1 MHIFEVHYGGEF
13 VHIPEFKYVG
23 GKVAHFEEVDPDLMS
38 YFEVLDCLREISVP
52 TEIPIYYIVPNAD
65 LEHGRKLLI
74 SDQNVL
80 EMFEMNMG
88 HQIIHIY
95 SGKDANG
102 NNNGENLNGNNDGE
116 NLNGNNDGED
126 ANGNNNGEHGNGN
139 NDGLNENYQDEES
152 ELEVDSDFEYF
163 LDGDTLS
170 DGCDPLDEKETVKK
184 AKEQWGRP
192 PDYVEYEQLIGE
204 DFEAYIA
211 EKGKGKIQ
219 EEEVVSDDEV
229 LNQALN
235 SSNDEVVDD
244 FPEFNAER
252 ELEKP
257 DLVVGQLF
265 NNVAEF
271 RVALKQHAIVN
282 GLSSSVPKMIMI
294 GSLPHV
300 KNCGWRIHA
309 SKFRGSLTFQ
319 IKTLDGI
326 PHRCPWSYKNKSA
339 NSRGLAQKFIR
350 QIAND
355 PSIRVRNF
363 KQTVKDKLNINV
375 SDNQLY
381 RAKSKAIRTIQGEH
395 KEQYWRL
402 RDYCATIL
410 ERNPGSC
417 ALVVTETYPMYEN
430 HIFKRMFVM
439 FNAQKEGFISACRP
453 VIGLDAF
460 HLKCTMGGQLM
471 AAIARDA
478 NNQMFPLAMALVESE
493 YKDSWGRFVETL
505 TNHIG
510 RPQERGWIFI
520 SDRQK
525 ALKGLIDS
533 IEELFPGVEHRY
545 CVRHMYANFKLRF
558 KEKHLIDI
566 MWAAARAYVP
576 DKLEEFMRQMQA
588 ISPEVYA
595 WLSKIPRHLWVRHP
609 FSPRAKCDLLSNNI
623 CECFNQ
629 WIKEARNEPVLSMFE
644 MIRRQVM
651 CRFHEKRLWIS
662 KVKSRICPRII
673 EKLEDYKFK
682 VPFFDCLEAGRG
694 VWEVIELRKTY
705 VVALNENSCSCNEWN
720 LNGIPCVHATTT
732 IVNGNNEPSEFVN
745 DSYTVDS
752 YKITY
757 QHMIM
762 PIPDDSLWVDSKSKP
777 IGAENLN
784 SQEEAISS
792 NTTFQN
798 PSSIT
803 ANQPPSRAFEIG
815 SSSRGRDRGKAQGR
829 AWGRGAKFGPYCGI
843 GNWNGLGMSNMKSFI
858 PHSQVIPPNNVQE
871 HHSPTKMWTTNSSTA
886 HNSTLTSNVNP
897 VGKGVGREELR
908 VTSVSSIGLV
918 GSRVSAGMSRG
929 RGEVLKIQ
937 ARFGVQLLASQS
949 STNFAKKSAA

>member
-1 MHIFEVHYGGEF
+1 
-13 VHIPEFKYVG
+13 
-23 GKVAHFEEVDPDLMS
+23 MS
-38 YFEVLDCLREISVP
+38 YFELFDCLREISVP
-52 TEIPIYYIVPNAD
+52 IEIPIYYIVPNAD
-65 LEHGRKLLI
+65 SEHGRRLLI

-80 EMFEMNMG
+80 EMFDMTTG
-88 HQIIHIY
+88 HQILHVY
-95 SGKDANG
+95 SGEDVNEAANG
-102 NNNGENLNGNNDGE
+102 NNNGENVNGNKDGE

-126 ANGNNNGEHGNGN
+126 ANGNNNGEHVNGN
-139 NDGLNENYQDEES
+139 NDGLNENYQDEEGQ
-152 ELEVDSDFEYF
+152 LEVDSDFEYF
-163 LDGDTLS
+163 IDGDTLS
-170 DGCDPLDEKETVKK
+170 DGCDLLDEKEIEKK

-192 PDYVEYEQLIGE
+192 PDYVEYEQLIRE

-219 EEEVVSDDEV
+219 EKEVVSDDEV

-235 SSNDEVVDD
+235 SSDDEVVDD

-252 ELEKP
+252 EMEKP
-257 DLVVGQLF
+257 DLVVGELF
-265 NNVAEF
+265 NNVTEY

-282 GLSSSVPKMIMI
+282 GFEFKCTKNDNDRVTATC
-294 GSLPHV
+294 V

-339 NSRGLAQKFIR
+339 NSR
-350 QIAND
+350 
-355 PSIRVRNF
+355 
-363 KQTVKDKLNINV
+363 
-375 SDNQLY
+375 
-381 RAKSKAIRTIQGEH
+381 AKSKAIRTIQGEH

-417 ALVVTETYPMYEN
+417 ALVVTETCP
-430 HIFKRMFVM
+430 I
-439 FNAQKEGFISACRP
+439 P
-453 VIGLDAF
+453 VIGLDAC

-493 YKDSWGRFVETL
+493 CKDSWRWFLETL
-505 TNHIG
+505 TDHIG

-525 ALKGLIDS
+525 GLIDS
-533 IEELFPGVEHRY
+533 IDELFP
-545 CVRHMYANFKLRF
+545 
-558 KEKHLIDI
+558 
-566 MWAAARAYVP
+566 AARAYVP
-576 DKLEEFMRQMQA
+576 DKFEEYMRQMQA
-588 ISPEVYA
+588 ISPEAYA
-595 WLSKIPRHLWVRHP
+595 WLSEIPRHLWARHT

-629 WIKEARNEPVLSMFE
+629 WIKEARNKPILSMFE

-651 CRFHEKRLWIS
+651 CRFREKRLWIS
-662 KVKSRICPRII
+662 KVNSRICPRII
-673 EKLEDYKFK
+673 EKLENYKFK
-682 VPFFDCLEAGRG
+682 VPFFDCLEVGRG

-720 LNGIPCVHATTT
+720 LTGIPCVHATTA

-745 DSYTVDS
+745 DLYTIGN

-762 PIPDDSLWVDSKSKP
+762 PVPDDGLWEQ
-777 IGAENLN
+777 GAENMN

-803 ANQPPSRAFEIG
+803 ANQPPSRTFEIG
-815 SSSRGRDRGKAQGR
+815 SSSRGRDRGR

-843 GNWNGLGMSNMKSFI
+843 GNWNGLGMSNTKSFI

-871 HHSPTKMWTTNSSTA
+871 HPSPTKMWTTSSSTV
-886 HNSTLTSNVNP
+886 HNSTLTSNVNH

-908 VTSVSSIGLV
+908 ATSVSSIGPV
-918 GSRVSAGMSRG
+918 GGRISDGMSRG
-929 RGEVLKIQ
+929 RREVLKIQ
-937 ARFGVQLLASQS
+937 TRFGVQLLASQS
-949 STNFAKKSAA
+949 SSNSAKKSAG

>member
-1 MHIFEVHYGGEF
+1 MSSFE
-13 VHIPEFKYVG
+13 
-23 GKVAHFEEVDPDLMS
+23 L
-38 YFEVLDCLREISVP
+38 LDCLREISVP
-52 TEIPIYYIVPNAD
+52 IEIPIYYIVPNAD
-65 LEHGRKLLI
+65 LEHGRRLLI

-80 EMFEMNMG
+80 EMFEMNTG
-88 HQIIHIY
+88 HQIIHVY
-95 SGKDANG
+95 SGEDVNKAANG
-102 NNNGENLNGNNDGE
+102 NNNGENINGNNDGE

-126 ANGNNNGEHGNGN
+126 ANGNNNGEHVNGN
-139 NDGLNENYQDEES
+139 NDGLNENYQDEEG

-170 DGCDPLDEKETVKK
+170 DGCDPLDEKEIEKKK

-192 PDYVEYEQLIGE
+192 PDYVEYEQLIREG
-204 DFEAYIA
+204 FEAYNA

-219 EEEVVSDDEV
+219 EKEVVSDDEV

-235 SSNDEVVDD
+235 SSDGEVVDD

-252 ELEKP
+252 EIEKP

-265 NNVAEF
+265 NNVVEF

-282 GLSSSVPKMIMI
+282 GFEFKCTKNDNDRVTATC
-294 GSLPHV
+294 V

-326 PHRCPWSYKNKSA
+326 PHRCPWVYKNKSA
-339 NSRGLAQKFIR
+339 NSRWLAQKFIK

-363 KQTVKDKLNINV
+363 KQTVKDKFNINV
-375 SDNQLY
+375 YENQLY
-381 RAKSKAIRTIQGEH
+381 RAKSKAIRTIQSEH

-417 ALVVTETYPMYEN
+417 ALVVTKHTLY
-430 HIFKRMFVM
+430 
-439 FNAQKEGFISACRP
+439 AC
-453 VIGLDAF
+453 

-471 AAIARDA
+471 AAVARDA
-478 NNQMFPLAMALVESE
+478 NNQMFPVAMALVESE
-493 YKDSWGRFVETL
+493 CKDSWRWFLETL
-505 TNHIG
+505 TDHIG

-520 SDRQK
+520 SDRH
-525 ALKGLIDS
+525 KGLIDS

-558 KEKHLIDI
+558 EEKHLRDI
-566 MWAAARAYVP
+566 MWAEARAYAP
-576 DKLEEFMRQMQA
+576 DKFEEYMRQMQA
-588 ISPEVYA
+588 ISPEAYA
-595 WLSKIPRHLWVRHP
+595 WLSEIPRHLWARHT

-629 WIKEARNEPVLSMFE
+629 WIKEATNEPVLSMVE

-651 CRFHEKRLWIS
+651 CIFHEKRLWIS
-662 KVKSRICPRII
+662 KVKSRIGPRII
-673 EKLEDYKFK
+673 EKLEDYKFQ

-720 LNGIPCVHATTT
+720 LTGIPCVHATTS

-745 DSYTVDS
+745 DFYTVDS

-762 PIPDDSLWVDSKSKP
+762 PVPDDSLWEQ
-777 IGAENLN
+777 GAENLN

-792 NTTFQN
+792 DTTFQN

-803 ANQPPSRAFEIG
+803 ANQPPSRTFEIG
-815 SSSRGRDRGKAQGR
+815 SSSRGRDRGRDRDRARGR

-858 PHSQVIPPNNVQE
+858 PHSQVIPPNNVQK
-871 HHSPTKMWTTNSSTA
+871 HPSPTKMWTTSSSTA

-908 VTSVSSIGLV
+908 ATSVNSIGPV
-918 GSRVSAGMSRG
+918 GGRVSAGISRG
-929 RGEVLKIQ
+929 RREVLKIQ
-937 ARFGVQLLASQS
+937 TRFGVQLLASQS
-949 STNFAKKSAA
+949 SSNSAKKSAA

>member
-23 GKVAHFEEVDPDLMS
+23 GKVAHLDEVDPDLMS
-38 YFEVLDCLREISVP
+38 YFEVLDCIREISVP
-52 TEIPIYYIVPNAD
+52 IEFQIYYIVPNAD
-65 LEHGRKLLI
+65 LEHGPRLLI

-88 HQIIHIY
+88 HQIIDIY
-95 SGKDANG
+95 SGEDVNEAANGNNDGENANG

-116 NLNGNNDGED
+116 D
-126 ANGNNNGEHGNGN
+126 ANGNNTGEHVNGN
-139 NDGLNENYQDEES
+139 NDGLNENYQDEEG
-152 ELEVDSDFEYF
+152 ELEVDFDFEYF

-170 DGCDPLDEKETVKK
+170 DGCDPLDEKEIVKK

-192 PDYVEYEQLIGE
+192 PNYVEYEQLIRE

-219 EEEVVSDDEV
+219 EKEVVSDDEV

-235 SSNDEVVDD
+235 SSDDEMVDD

-252 ELEKP
+252 EMEKP

-265 NNVAEF
+265 NNVVEF

-282 GLSSSVPKMIMI
+282 GFEVKCTKNDNDRVTATC
-294 GSLPHV
+294 V

-309 SKFRGSLTFQ
+309 RKFRGSLTFQ

-339 NSRGLAQKFIR
+339 NSRWLAQKFIR

-363 KQTVKDKLNINV
+363 KQTVKDKFNINV
-375 SDNQLY
+375 FDNQLC

-417 ALVVTETYPMYEN
+417 ALVVTETHPMYEN
-430 HIFKRMFVM
+430 PIFKRKFVM

-453 VIGLDAF
+453 VIGLDAC
-460 HLKCTMGGQLM
+460 HLKCTMDGQLM
-471 AAIARDA
+471 AVVARNA
-478 NNQMFPLAMALVESE
+478 NNQMFLL
-493 YKDSWGRFVETL
+493 
-505 TNHIG
+505 
-510 RPQERGWIFI
+510 
-520 SDRQK
+520 
-525 ALKGLIDS
+525 GLIDS

-545 CVRHMYANFKLRF
+545 CIGH
-558 KEKHLIDI
+558 I
-566 MWAAARAYVP
+566 
-576 DKLEEFMRQMQA
+576 
-588 ISPEVYA
+588 
-595 WLSKIPRHLWVRHP
+595 
-609 FSPRAKCDLLSNNI
+609 
-623 CECFNQ
+623 
-629 WIKEARNEPVLSMFE
+629 
-644 MIRRQVM
+644 
-651 CRFHEKRLWIS
+651 FHEKRLWIA
-662 KVKSRICPRII
+662 KVNSRICPRII

-682 VPFFDCLEAGRG
+682 EQGP
-694 VWEVIELRKTY
+694 K
-705 VVALNENSCSCNEWN
+705 
-720 LNGIPCVHATTT
+720 
-732 IVNGNNEPSEFVN
+732 
-745 DSYTVDS
+745 
-752 YKITY
+752 
-757 QHMIM
+757 
-762 PIPDDSLWVDSKSKP
+762 
-777 IGAENLN
+777 NLN
-784 SQEEAISS
+784 SLEETISS

-803 ANQPPSRAFEIG
+803 ANQPPSRTFEIG
-815 SSSRGRDRGKAQGR
+815 SSSRGRARGR
-829 AWGRGAKFGPYCGI
+829 AWGRGAKFVPYCGI

-858 PHSQVIPPNNVQE
+858 RHSQV
-871 HHSPTKMWTTNSSTA
+871 WTTSSSTT
-886 HNSTLTSNVNP
+886 HNSALTSNVNP
-897 VGKGVGREELR
+897 VGKEVGHEELR
-908 VTSVSSIGLV
+908 AVSVSSIGPA
-918 GSRVSAGMSRG
+918 GGRVSAGMSSG

-937 ARFGVQLLASQS
+937 TRFGVRLLASQS
-949 STNFAKKSAA
+949 SSNSVKKSVA